1 MEERGR
7 KKKRR
12 YRLFSRTLKIQFILQ
27 LIILGAL
34 FIYARYGDT
43 FQYYM
48 DTVKALHEE
57 AVMFT
62 AEVSEADFGVDRS
75 KVASVAYAE
84 DGTPVS
90 VWRGGK
96 DISYV
101 PLEDM
106 PQAVID
112 AMVCTEDKRF
122 SQHKGLDY
130 KAIFRAGWAYVK
142 NKGEVTQGGSTITMQ
157 LARTMY
163 LTQEVTWQRKLEEIF
178 IALELEKKFSKDQ
191 IMEFYLNNIYFG
203 NGYYGIG
210 TASRGYFGK
219 DITELDLAQL
229 IYLCAIPNNPTLYN
243 PLTHSDNTD
252 TRKTRILN
260 QMLEDGYISEEDC
273 ETAILEKVTLAESET
288 AERNDYVE
296 SYTTYCAVRVLMELS
311 GFTFRYDFQDDAER
325 QAYETEYA
333 RHYAVCQ
340 DRLYTE
346 GYRIYTSLDLN
357 MQQLLQDSLDR
368 ELSSFTEK
376 NEEGVYTLQG
386 AAVCIDNATG
396 SVKAIVGGRS
406 HEFDYNTLN
415 RGFQSFRQPG
425 SSIKPLIVYTP
436 SFERTYT
443 PDTIVVDEPIAGGPR
458 NATGRYAGRVTV
470 RYAVEQSLNTIAWKL
485 FEELTPE
492 TGLSYLTEM
501 EFSKIMDADYDIPSA
516 LGGLTIGVSPL
527 EMASAFAAIEN
538 DGVFRSPTCIVRI
551 EDAEGRTLYEA
562 EHAGKRVYSQD
573 AADTMEDVLVSVMEN
588 GTGKPVKLDG
598 IFCAGKTGTTNDWK
612 DSWFV
617 GYTEQYTTSVWVG
630 YDIPQTIGRLS
641 GPSYSGFIWYNFMK
655 TVYQDLQNPQ
665 TEKENI

>member
-1 MEERGR
+1 M
-7 KKKRR
+7 
-12 YRLFSRTLKIQFILQ
+12 FSRTLKIQFILQ

-641 GPSYSGFIWYNFMK
+641 GPSYSGFIWYDFMK